1 MLRDDLVAG
10 ANATIIKQLH
20 ERLELW
26 SMFNVHNGA
35 LLFAQLID
43 DIVVLGVLTSEYKGR
58 VIAQFL

>member
-26 SMFNVHNGA
+26 SMFNVHNGT